1 MDRQKYIIDNQS
13 KTSRIKCSVNVLVW
27 IGLLDSEERTGRQ
40 DAISRNELAQMN
52 CRDKQKRKKMK

>member
-1 MDRQKYIIDNQS
+1 MERQKYIIDNQS
-13 KTSRIKCSVNVLVW
+13 KTSRIKRSVNVLVW

-52 CRDKQKRKKMK
+52 CRDK